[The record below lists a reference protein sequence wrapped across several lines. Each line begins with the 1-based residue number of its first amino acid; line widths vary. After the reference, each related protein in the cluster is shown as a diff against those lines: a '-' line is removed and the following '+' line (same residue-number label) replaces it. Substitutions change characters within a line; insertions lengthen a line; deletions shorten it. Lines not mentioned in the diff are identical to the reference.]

1 MDRPNIQTCL
11 ELYHVSAA
19 YFIRIC
25 YKHNSLL
32 LGLIQPSSPSAKEL
46 HDMQK
51 ITLQVGKHPRGKVRE
66 NSKNR
71 STKLSETFDH
81 RAVGRTYGQ
90 TVGRSGRYYEV
101 QIGR

>member
-51 ITLQVGKHPRGKVRE
+51 
-66 NSKNR
+66 
-71 STKLSETFDH
+71 
-81 RAVGRTYGQ
+81 
-90 TVGRSGRYYEV
+90 
-101 QIGR
+101 